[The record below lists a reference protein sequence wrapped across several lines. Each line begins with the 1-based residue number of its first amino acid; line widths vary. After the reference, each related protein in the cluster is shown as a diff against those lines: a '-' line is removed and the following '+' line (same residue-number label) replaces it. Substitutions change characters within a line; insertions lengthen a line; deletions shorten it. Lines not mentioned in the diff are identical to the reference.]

1 MSQFLHRP
9 GRRGAGHPFRR
20 IGARVLIAAVF
31 AGNGAAG
38 REPDHA
44 STRTR

>member
-9 GRRGAGHPFRR
+9 GRHGAGHPFRT
-20 IGARVLIAAVF
+20 IGARVLIAAVC
-31 AGNGAAG
+31 AGSGAAG
-38 REPDHA
+38 REPDCP